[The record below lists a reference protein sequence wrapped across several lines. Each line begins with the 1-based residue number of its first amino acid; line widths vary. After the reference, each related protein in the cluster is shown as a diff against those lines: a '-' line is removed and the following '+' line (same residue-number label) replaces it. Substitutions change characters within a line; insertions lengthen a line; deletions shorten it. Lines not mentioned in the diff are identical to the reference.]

1 MGVWHVHFSNTDTY
15 ILKLYPLDFSL
26 FMLILLFFLQLFGM
40 APLCLLPTA
49 SLPDGE
55 TGSGSAVL
63 LSREYLPMAS
73 GRDSK
78 HELGL
83 LRKCTAQS
91 RAL

>member
-1 MGVWHVHFSNTDTY
+1 
-15 ILKLYPLDFSL
+15 
-26 FMLILLFFLQLFGM
+26 MLILLFFLQLFVM
-40 APLCLLPTA
+40 APLCLLLTV

-78 HELGL
+78 RELGL